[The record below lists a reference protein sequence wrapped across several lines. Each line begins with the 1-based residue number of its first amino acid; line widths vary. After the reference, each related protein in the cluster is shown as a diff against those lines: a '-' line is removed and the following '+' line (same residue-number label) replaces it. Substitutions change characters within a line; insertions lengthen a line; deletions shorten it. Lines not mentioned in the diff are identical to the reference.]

1 MDVRRLLAI
10 VRKWFLLLVAGV
22 VVASGAALVFSTVQ
36 QKTYEART
44 ALIVGQSLT
53 SLSPDY
59 TGLLTSQQL
68 SATYASI
75 ATTRPLMAAV
85 ITELGLDTTPD
96 ELLKRI
102 TTDTTAGSPL
112 LVISAQ
118 DAQPETAA
126 AIANALANRLIAET
140 VILQGRENELQLSID
155 EDLAATRAQI
165 RTTQERVAEL
175 LAISERN
182 PAQDTELATLDG
194 RLVSLRAT
202 YATLLSY
209 ATAGATNLITVVE
222 PAEAPAD
229 AISPRPL
236 LNMLVAAVLGLLL
249 AAGIAWL
256 AEYLDESIGTPEEI
270 EAVSG
275 LGTIGT
281 VGLMKGFTG
290 KGEFPEIATILH
302 PRSAISEGYRT
313 LRTNLEFAAVDRP
326 VHSLLVASA
335 SPDEGKTVT
344 ASNIAIVYAQA
355 GRRVLLVDADL
366 RKPQLHHAFG
376 LANGAGLTT
385 ALVTEV
391 GIAAVAQATS
401 QPNLSVLSTGPLP
414 PNPAEMIGS
423 QRMRAILEAAQAAF
437 DLVVIDSPPLQ
448 AFADTAILS
457 SMADCTLLVV
467 DADRS
472 RRRAVRQ
479 ARETLARADA
489 NVAGVVLNRAA
500 GSAYAEYSQQY
511 GAYLTSTIAPAAP
524 VAEVAAQLSVPDPA
538 PLREPGSSD
547 RASGSRRSPAP

>member
-1 MDVRRLLAI
+1 M
-10 VRKWFLLLVAGV
+10 VRKWLLLLVAGV
-22 VVASGAALVFSTVQ
+22 VVASGAALVFSTLQ
-36 QKTYEART
+36 PKTYEAKT

-68 SATYASI
+68 STTYASI
-75 ATTRPLMAAV
+75 ATTRPLLEAV

-102 TTDTTAGSPL
+102 ATDTTPGSPL

-118 DAQPETAA
+118 DVQPETAA

-140 VILQGRENELQLSID
+140 AILQGRENELQLSID

-165 RTTQERVAEL
+165 KMTQDRVAEL
-175 LAISERN
+175 LAITQRD

-209 ATAGATNLITVVE
+209 ASAGATNLITVVE
-222 PAEAPAD
+222 PAEPPPD

-236 LNMLVAAVLGLLL
+236 LNMLVAAVLGLFL

-256 AEYLDESIGTPEEI
+256 AEYMDESVGTPEEI

-281 VGLMKGFTG
+281 IGQIKATPG

-313 LRTNLEFAAVDRP
+313 LRTNLEFTAVDHP
-326 VHSLLVASA
+326 VGSLLVASA
-335 SPDEGKTVT
+335 SPDEGKSVT

-355 GRRVLLVDADL
+355 GRSVLLVDADL
-366 RKPQLHHAFG
+366 RKPQLHHAFD
-376 LANGAGLTT
+376 LPNNVGLTT
-385 ALVTEV
+385 TLVTEV

-423 QRMRAILEAAQAAF
+423 QRMRAILEEAQAAF

-448 AFADTAILS
+448 AFADTAVLS
-457 SMADCTLLVV
+457 SMVDCTVLVV
-467 DADRS
+467 DAERS
-472 RRRAVRQ
+472 RRRAVKQ
-479 ARETLARADA
+479 AREILARADA
-489 NVAGVVLNRAA
+489 TVAGVVLNRAA
-500 GSAYAEYSQQY
+500 GSAYADYAQQY
-511 GAYLTSTIAPAAP
+511 GAYLRGAVASAAP
-524 VAEVAAQLSVPDPA
+524 VAEARTQPSVAEPASLQEARPSHRTSEGRRPPA
-538 PLREPGSSD
+538 P
-547 RASGSRRSPAP
+547 